1 MDATTAKQAYDL
13 VGGRLVHLKLFV
25 APHRAGL
32 AGMPSFLE
40 IDYLLTGFTEVKRK
54 LLRDAREDVL
64 RAQLMPSSCYHESG
78 AQIINAL
85 LKGQRLTEEDYYQRL
100 GFDIGRDLLQKNV
113 FALHVDSGEIT
124 FQSRLTEKYCE
135 YSRKL
140 WQMRR
145 KLDATLNIKMAGI
158 IQPKPQFYRCALV
171 LDLQMPLE

>member
-25 APHRAGL
+25 APHIAGL
-32 AGMPSFLE
+32 AGIAGMPSFLKN
-40 IDYLLTGFTEVKRK
+40 DYLLTGFTEVKRK
-54 LLRDAREDVL
+54 LLRDARADVL
-64 RAQLMPSSCYHESG
+64 RAQLMPSSCYHEPG

-85 LKGQRLTEEDYYQRL
+85 LNGQRLTEEDYYQRL
-100 GFDIGRDLLQKNV
+100 GYDIGRDLLQKNV

-140 WQMRR
+140 WQME
-145 KLDATLNIKMAGI
+145 KKA
-158 IQPKPQFYRCALV
+158 
-171 LDLQMPLE
+171 